1 MHSKQIFCFGMGFS
15 ARVLG
20 NSLSEK
26 GWMVSGTTRNG
37 VGDTVIFD
45 SSRPLPDPSS
55 TLSNA
60 SHVLLSVPPDEE
72 GDPVFNSHACELAS
86 LSKLKW
92 LGYLSTTGVY
102 GDRKGGWV
110 DEATPVAPTHRRG
123 ERRVLAERNWLNW
136 AKKNNLPMHIFRLS
150 GIYGPGRNALENIRL
165 GKARRIVKPGH
176 VFSRIHVDDIA
187 VVIEA
192 SINRPNPGAIYN
204 VCDDEMA
211 PSQDVVAYAA
221 ELLDMEPPKKIPIE
235 QAELSTMAASFYLD
249 NKRVR
254 NDRIKRELGVH
265 LRYPNYRVG
274 LRALYKELV

>member
-1 MHSKQIFCFGMGFS
+1 MPSKQIFCFGMGFS

-60 SHVLLSVPPDEE
+60 SHILLSIPPNEE
-72 GDPVFNSHACELAS
+72 GDPVFNCHASELAS

-165 GKARRIVKPGH
+165 GTARRIVKPGH

-192 SINRPNPGAIYN
+192 SIDRPNPGAIYN
-204 VCDDEMA
+204 VCDDEVA

-221 ELLDMEPPKKIPIE
+221 ELLDMEPPKEIPIE

-274 LRALYKELV
+274 LQALLNG

>member
-1 MHSKQIFCFGMGFS
+1 MLRKQIFCFGMGFS

-20 NSLSEK
+20 NSLSKK

-37 VGDTVIFD
+37 GGDTVIFD
-45 SSRPLPDPSS
+45 SNKPLPYPSS

-60 SHVLLSVPPDEE
+60 SHILLSIPPNEE
-72 GDPVFNSHACELAS
+72 GDPVFNSHANELAN

-110 DEATPVAPTHRRG
+110 DEATPVAPTHFRG

-165 GKARRIVKPGH
+165 GTARRIVKPGH

-187 VVIEA
+187 AILEA

-204 VCDDEMA
+204 VCDDEVA

-221 ELLDMEPPKKIPIE
+221 ELLDMEPPKEIPIE

-274 LRALYKELV
+274 LQALLKD

>member
-1 MHSKQIFCFGMGFS
+1 MPSKQIFCFGMGFS

-20 NSLSEK
+20 YSLSEK

-45 SSRPLPDPSS
+45 SNKPLPDPYS

-60 SHVLLSVPPDEE
+60 SHILLSIPPNEE
-72 GDPVFNSHACELAS
+72 GDPVFNCHASELAS
-86 LSKLKW
+86 LSKLKC
-92 LGYLSTTGVY
+92 LGYLTTTGVY

-150 GIYGPGRNALENIRL
+150 GIYGPGRNALEKIRL
-165 GKARRIVKPGH
+165 GTARRIVKPGH

-221 ELLDMEPPKKIPIE
+221 ELLDMEPPKEIPIE
-235 QAELSTMAASFYLD
+235 QAELSTMAASFYID

-254 NDRIKRELGVH
+254 NDRIKRELGVQ

-274 LRALYKELV
+274 LRALLNG